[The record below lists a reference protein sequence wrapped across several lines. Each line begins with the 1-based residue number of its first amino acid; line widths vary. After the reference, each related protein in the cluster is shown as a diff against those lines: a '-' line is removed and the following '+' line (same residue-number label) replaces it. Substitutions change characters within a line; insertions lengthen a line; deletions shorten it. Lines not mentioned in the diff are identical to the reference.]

1 MSVDHLT
8 AGPDGSEE
16 PGNPSPGN
24 RRPDDRQGPANRR
37 PPGTVRIGQIG
48 GVDVLV
54 RSSWL
59 LVAALIAVTFGP
71 AAERAVPGLGGWKYV
86 AGLAFAVLLYLSVLV
101 HEASHALMAKRYG
114 LPVTSITLHFL
125 GGVTE
130 IQGEPDTPGREFG
143 ISVVGPLTSIAVGL
157 VALPLGLLAP
167 DGSLL
172 GVVGFALAFTNLLV
186 GGLNLVP
193 GLPLDGGRV
202 LRAGV
207 WKLTGNPHQGTIVA
221 GWGGRVAAVLV
232 LLYPVVREAVLQQ
245 PRNIIDYVF
254 AFVIASFL
262 WGGATA
268 AIRSARIRRRLPA
281 LQARNLAR
289 RTLAVPHD
297 MPLAEAVRRAHD
309 AQAGSIV
316 VLDSSGRP
324 DAIVNEAAV
333 LATPEDRRPWLPVSA
348 VSRSLEPGLTFSADM
363 SGEPLIQAMQRAP
376 ASEYLLL
383 DGDGSIFGVLVTDDV
398 DRAFAAGT

>member
-1 MSVDHLT
+1 VDQRT
-8 AGPDGSEE
+8 AGPDDPGSRGDLEQ
-16 PGNPSPGN
+16 PT
-24 RRPDDRQGPANRR
+24 RRR
-37 PPGTVRIGQIG
+37 PPGTVRVGQIG

-59 LVAALIAVTFGP
+59 LVAALISVMLAPVI
-71 AAERAVPGLGGWKYV
+71 ERVQPGLGGWSYV
-86 AGLAFAVLLYLSVLV
+86 AGLAFAVLLYLSVLL

-114 LPVTSITLHFL
+114 LPVASITLHFL

-130 IQGEPDTPGREFG
+130 IEGEPDTPGREFG

-157 VALPLGLLAP
+157 VAIPLVVLAP
-167 DGSLL
+167 AHSLL
-172 GVVGFALAFTNLLV
+172 EFAARALAGANLLV
-186 GGLNLVP
+186 GVLNLVP

-202 LRAGV
+202 LRAVV
-207 WKLTGNPHQGTIVA
+207 WKVTGNPHQGTIVA

-232 LLYPVVREAVLQQ
+232 MLYPLGQEVLLGQ
-245 PRNIIDYVF
+245 RAALSDYVF
-254 AFVIASFL
+254 AFVIAAFL
-262 WGGATA
+262 WSGATS
-268 AIRSARIRRRLPA
+268 AIASARIRRRLPA
-281 LQARNLAR
+281 LRARTLAR

-309 AQAGSIV
+309 EQAGSIV
-316 VLDSSGRP
+316 VLDSAGEP
-324 DAIVNEAAV
+324 HAIVNEAAV

-363 SGEPLIQAMQRAP
+363 SGEPLIQAMQRSP

-383 DGDGSIFGVLVTDDV
+383 DQDGSIFGVLVTDDV
-398 DRAFAAGT
+398 DKAFAAGI

>member
-1 MSVDHLT
+1 
-8 AGPDGSEE
+8 
-16 PGNPSPGN
+16 
-24 RRPDDRQGPANRR
+24 
-37 PPGTVRIGQIG
+37 
-48 GVDVLV
+48 V

-59 LVAALIAVTFGP
+59 LVAALIAVTFAP
-71 AAERAVPGLGGWKYV
+71 TAERFAPGLGGWKYV
-86 AGLAFAVLLYLSVLV
+86 AGLAFAVLLYLSVLL

-143 ISVVGPLTSIAVGL
+143 VSVVGPLTSIAVGL
-157 VALPLGLLAP
+157 LAVPFALLAP
-167 DGSLL
+167 NDSLL
-172 GVVGFALAFTNLLV
+172 AAVAYGLAFTNLLV

-221 GWGGRVAAVLV
+221 AWGGRVAAVLLM
-232 LLYPVVREAVLQQ
+232 LLPFAAELRSGR
-245 PRNIIDYVF
+245 PPNIINYVL

-268 AIRSARIRRRLPA
+268 SMRSARIRRRLPA
-281 LQARNLAR
+281 LRARTLAR

-309 AQAGSIV
+309 AHAGSIV
-316 VLDSSGRP
+316 VLDSAGRP

-348 VSRSLEPGLTFSADM
+348 VSRALEPGLTFSADM

-398 DRAFAAGT
+398 DKAFAAGA